1 MRDEYDSRLWA
12 DHHERF
18 SDTVD
23 VVLKALRSA
32 LSRLPTWDGTSQ
44 HLLALVA
51 SFAITALTFNGTAA

>member
-51 SFAITALTFNGTAA
+51 SFAITAISFNGTTV